1 MYSGCSSKCIF
12 TVGFILLKKCLSQAE
27 SKITMN
33 FFVLDFRPMP
43 TQDIQKTKKKLQNAH
58 MHTSTIKNFPYWA
71 NLLYFRK
78 SICCQRNKW
87 QKHLILP
94 CTAKTLQGW
103 FPWRDDSFFEP
114 LMKAGKLGL
123 LWSPTSF
130 PGCCPIRAGCQA
142 AAGTLQAGLSCP
154 PGKEEI
160 GKRKESVP
168 LARALP
174 SQNLGDGGHQHK
186 SVMLQY
192 VSVYHALME
201 CECFT
206 GHFTA
211 I

>member
-1 MYSGCSSKCIF
+1 MFVTGRVKNNNEFFCAWFQANAHTRYS
-12 TVGFILLKKCLSQAE
+12 KKQ
-27 SKITMN
+27 
-33 FFVLDFRPMP
+33 
-43 TQDIQKTKKKLQNAH
+43 TKKKLQNAH

>member
-1 MYSGCSSKCIF
+1 MYSGCSNVRIF
-12 TVGFILLKKCLSQAE
+12 TVGFILLKK
-27 SKITMN
+27 
-33 FFVLDFRPMP
+33 
-43 TQDIQKTKKKLQNAH
+43 KKKLCYFWLCLWQKKKKA
-58 MHTSTIKNFPYWA
+58 SIKNFPYWA

-78 SICCQRNKW
+78 SICCQCNKW
-87 QKHLILP
+87 QKYLILP

-192 VSVYHALME
+192 VCLSCINGAWVLYGTFHSDTVTETFMWLVSWRPYANVGDSHE
-201 CECFT
+201 S
-206 GHFTA
+206 
-211 I
+211 